1 MVSFCL
7 NHTQQAL
14 AVLSTK
20 SYLTLYNVSTLNRVW
35 HRQLP
40 SSADAGPPSSVQF
53 CETMILVGRKN
64 NTIYDLIQI
73 TVDLAV
79 LSTIKFVAP
88 PPSPAPLHFSQAVY
102 DSSRRTLWVSSFARG
117 SVFGFRYA
125 LSGSPPIKVAE
136 RPNGVVAFDKIG
148 EYPLNE
154 SILSLALSTG
164 SPSGEEDL
172 ELFFATPTGFNHA
185 TIDKV
190 ACEALFSAPAST
202 TAAAPGPVPT
212 AAAAPPPAVPSP
224 KVQPKK
230 ENPAPAAKKQEQSAK
245 KAAAPKAQARTP
257 VKGSPVVVKK
267 ELEEVDTMTEQNV
280 NGQSEQNDLGELLRK
295 VSLVIF
301 DEYRQLTM
309 LSSPRIRS
317 RPTSSGSSTHKS
329 VRSPLELTTCPTVT
343 SRMVSPTRSRIGSMH
358 PFPRSYRPS

>member
-1 MVSFCL
+1 ML
-7 NHTQQAL
+7 
-14 AVLSTK
+14 
-20 SYLTLYNVSTLNRVW
+20 
-35 HRQLP
+35 
-40 SSADAGPPSSVQF
+40 
-53 CETMILVGRKN
+53 LVGRKN

-88 PPSPAPLHFSQAVY
+88 PPSPVPLHFSQAVY
-102 DSSRRTLWVSSFARG
+102 DPSRRTLWVSSFARG

-154 SILSLALSTG
+154 SILSLALSTS

-185 TIDKV
+185 TIDKA
-190 ACEALFSAPAST
+190 ACEALSSAPAT
-202 TAAAPGPVPT
+202 TTVQSAAAPVPVST

-224 KVQPKK
+224 TVQPKK
-230 ENPAPAAKKQEQSAK
+230 ESPAPAAKKQEQSAK
-245 KAAAPKAQARTP
+245 RAAAPKAQARTP

-280 NGQSEQNDLGELLRK
+280 NGQLEENNLGELLK
-295 VSLVIF
+295 MVSSVVF
-301 DEYRQLTM
+301 DEYCQLTT
-309 LSSPRIRS
+309 LSSPRIRLL
-317 RPTSSGSSTHKS
+317 PISSGSSTHKS
-329 VRSPLELTTCPTVT
+329 VRSPLELTTCPTAT
-343 SRMVSPTRSRIGSMH
+343 SRMASPTRSRIGSMH
-358 PFPRSYRPS
+358 PSPRSYRPS